1 MLNKFYW
8 VSLVLIALLSGLG
21 AKAQIT
27 VTNATFPVA
36 GDKLRMSRDF
46 SPVGIVIT
54 PPGFNEEWDL
64 TQLKT
69 QAQYEIQYAP
79 ASQGSQG
86 ANLPDA
92 TLFARLVSGNEGY
105 YKVTA
110 NSFELIAEYGS
121 GPRGD
126 FNGLF
131 QYKPPIGE
139 RSAPLNFFDIR
150 QYSSF
155 QLTNIP
161 LDQLSDEFKAGINI
175 DSVRLRVTI
184 SKLEAVNAFGTLRI
198 PGGIFEVLRVK
209 NTIYTE
215 IRLDANIPPLGWIDV
230 TDRGVQY
237 GYNLGVDTTANYQ
250 FFSNDSKEPIAV
262 LYTLSKPFNDLIV
275 TMADFKT
282 IGSTLPV
289 ELLSFSAVNE
299 NDLISLTWR
308 TATETNSSQY
318 EVERNTDGRNFI
330 KIGSVK
336 SLNRATGASYRY
348 EDNMNNIN
356 NQQVLYR
363 LKIIDKDDRFEYSK
377 IVSLNVS
384 NAGGKIVLL
393 GTGSGRNITVNTPAY
408 LLSRPIQADL
418 MNASGIML
426 KGINISSESSQ
437 IDLTNLSAGTY
448 FIRFT
453 QGGKLIQTET
463 FIKR

>member
-1 MLNKFYW
+1 MLFK
-8 VSLVLIALLSGLG
+8 VSWLSSVFVVLFSGLVS
-21 AKAQIT
+21 KAQIT

-54 PPGFNEEWDL
+54 PPGFNYEWDL

-69 QAQYEIQYAP
+69 EAQYITQYAP
-79 ASQGSQG
+79 ASQGTQG
-86 ANLPDA
+86 TNLPDA
-92 TLFARLVSGNEGY
+92 TLFAGLVSGNEGY

-121 GPRGD
+121 GPGGD

-131 QYKPPIGE
+131 QYQPPLSE

-150 QYSSF
+150 QYSSG

-161 LDQLSDEFKAGINI
+161 LDQLSDEFKAGLNI
-175 DSVRLRVTI
+175 DSVRLRVAI
-184 SKLEAVNAFGTLRI
+184 NKLEVLNAFGTLRI

-209 NTIYTE
+209 NTFYTE
-215 IRLDANIPPLGWIDV
+215 IRLDVKIPPLGWLDV
-230 TDRGVQY
+230 TDRGIQN
-237 GYNLGVDTTANYQ
+237 GYNLGNDTTANYQ
-250 FFSNDSKEPIAV
+250 FLSNDSKEPIAI
-262 LYTLSKPFNDLIV
+262 LYTQSTPLDEMII

-289 ELLSFSAVNE
+289 ELLSFSAVND
-299 NDLISLTWR
+299 NNVISITWK
-308 TATETNSSQY
+308 TATEMNSSRY

-336 SLNRATGASYRY
+336 SFNRATGASYRY
-348 EDNMNNIN
+348 EDNLRNIHT
-356 NQQVLYR
+356 QQVLYR

-384 NAGGKIVLL
+384 SAGGKIVLL
-393 GTGSGRNITVNTPAY
+393 GTGSGRNITVITPAY

-426 KGINISSESSQ
+426 KRINISSESSQ
-437 IDLTNLSAGTY
+437 VDLTNLSTGTY

-453 QGGKLIQTET
+453 QGGKQIQTEI

>member
-1 MLNKFYW
+1 MLNKVYW
-8 VSLVLIALLSGLG
+8 LSLLLIATLSGSG
-21 AKAQIT
+21 IKAQIT

-54 PPGFNEEWDL
+54 PPGFNLEWDL

-86 ANLPDA
+86 TNLPDA
-92 TLFARLVSGNEGY
+92 TLFARLVSGNDGY

-121 GPRGD
+121 GPGGD

-131 QYKPPIGE
+131 QYQPPLGE

-150 QYSSF
+150 QYSSG

-161 LDQLSDEFKAGINI
+161 LDQLSDEFKAGLNI
-175 DSVRLRVTI
+175 DSVRLRVAI
-184 SKLEAVNAFGTLRI
+184 NKLEVVNAFGTLRI

-209 NTIYTE
+209 NTFYTE
-215 IRLDANIPPLGWIDV
+215 IRLDVKIPPLGWLDV
-230 TDRGVQY
+230 TDRGIQN
-237 GYNLGVDTTANYQ
+237 GYNLGNDTTSNYQ
-250 FFSNDSKEPIAV
+250 FLSNDSKEPIAI
-262 LYTLSKPFNDLIV
+262 LYTQSTPLDEMII

-289 ELLSFSAVNE
+289 NLLSFSAIKE
-299 NDLISLTWR
+299 NNLVSLNWKT
-308 TATETNSSQY
+308 TTETNSSHY
-318 EVERNTDGRNFI
+318 EIERNTNGRNFI

-336 SLNRATGASYRY
+336 SLNRATGASYHY
-348 EDNMNNIN
+348 DDNLNNIN
-356 NQQVLYR
+356 TQQVLYR

-384 NAGGKIVLL
+384 NGGEKIVLL
-393 GTGSGRNITVNTPAY
+393 GTGSGRNITVITPAY
-408 LLSRPIQADL
+408 LLFRPIQADL

-426 KGINISSESSQ
+426 KRINISSESSQ
-437 IDLTNLSAGTY
+437 IDLTNLSMGTF